1 MPITRVTQGL
11 MAQRNL
17 SNINYQLNKLMQ
29 LQNQL
34 ATGMKVSA
42 PSDDPLA
49 ARRAINIRAVLAR
62 NEQYISNISSAGPQL
77 TETTTTVQTMLDEL
91 LRARELATEG
101 ANGTYDSRQRAN
113 LAEEVNQILE
123 DMVNLSNHQ
132 TNGRFIFAG
141 SRTTAAPYTVTRNAA
156 NQITGVTYNGNDE
169 LTNIQIAD
177 GIQVA
182 INEPGSTVFQ
192 GSQDVFQLMINLR
205 DDLLNNQ
212 PANIQNVRLA
222 ELQTTQEQLLSA
234 LARVG
239 GIQNRME
246 SASSDD
252 EDYSVRL
259 QQTLSDNIDVD
270 YAETMVSLN
279 MQSNAFQAALNA
291 GARTIQPSLMDYI
304 G

>member
-1 MPITRVTQGL
+1 MPFSRITQGL

-34 ATGMKVSA
+34 STGMKVSA

-49 ARRAINIRAVLAR
+49 ARRAINIRSVLAK

-77 TETTTTVQTMLDEL
+77 TESTTTVQTMLDEL

-132 TNGRFIFAG
+132 TNGRFIFG
-141 SRTTAAPYTVTRNAA
+141 GTRTTASPYTVTRDGAGR
-156 NQITGVTYNGNDE
+156 ISGVTYGGNDE
-169 LTNIQIAD
+169 YVQLQVAD
-177 GIQVA
+177 GVQVA
-182 INEPGSTVFQ
+182 INEPGSRVFQ
-192 GSQDVFQLMINLR
+192 GSQDIFQVMISLR

-222 ELQTTQEQLLSA
+222 ELQSTQEQLLSS

-246 SASSDD
+246 NAASDD

-270 YAETMVSLN
+270 YAETMVNLN

-291 GARTIQPSLMDYI
+291 GARTIQPSLLDYV